1 MKAETQEL
9 IDNGMAADGRM
20 GRMLLSTYVPESG
33 TLASWS
39 ASNTP
44 YMWKYNGTD
53 VQDIT
58 GGVRAYQDAN
68 FIIYRVAEIILMK
81 AQAEIMKGNYKEA
94 VELINRIRNRAG
106 LGNFNGINTQA
117 EDADIQ
123 ISQLDEYTLLEEVL
137 NQKEMEFVGE
147 GKRWYDLLWFGR
159 IANNKYRKQF
169 IDTVVEGNQTTN
181 QAWIQSVLQD
191 KNAWYMPLPQADID
205 HNSLLV
211 QNPYYISTN

>member
-1 MKAETQEL
+1 
-9 IDNGMAADGRM
+9 MAADGRM

-33 TLASWS
+33 TLIGWS
-39 ASNTP
+39 TSNTP

-68 FIIYRVAEIILMK
+68 FIIYRVAEIILIK
-81 AQAEIMKGNYKEA
+81 AQAEIMKGNYREA

-106 LGNFNGINTQA
+106 LGYFNDIDTNA
-117 EDADIQ
+117 EGADIQ
-123 ISQLDEYTLLEEVL
+123 ISQLDEFTLLEEVL
-137 NQKEMEFVGE
+137 NQKQMELVGE

-159 IANNKYRKQF
+159 IGNNKYRQQF
-169 IDTVVEGNQTTN
+169 IDAVVEGNQTTN
-181 QAWIQSVLQD
+181 QSWVQSVLQD
-191 KNAWYMPLPQADID
+191 KNAWYMPLPQADIE

-211 QNPYYISTN
+211 QNPYYASGN